1 MIIVTDEEAQARLEE
16 LLDTVQCEPISIT
29 QNGRVVA
36 VLVAPQEIQELPG
49 ANFKQ
54 VSLVGAVEANIARG
68 DGAKNK

>member
-16 LLDTVQCEPISIT
+16 LLDTVQCEPIFIT
-29 QNGRVVA
+29 KHGRVAA
-36 VLVAPQEIQELPG
+36 VLVAPQEMQDLPG

-54 VSLVGAVEANIARG
+54 VSLVEAVEAHFARG